1 MATVTDSDRKPAKE
15 IRNSLLRQ
23 ENKQIKTPLS
33 NVRRVS
39 KLTRVK
45 IGKVTTKMR
54 EETFPL
60 NSTPLSLMEKSSR
73 YG

>member
-54 EETFPL
+54 EEPFP
-60 NSTPLSLMEKSSR
+60 STQLLCH
-73 YG
+73 